1 MRVLPAGYLYPKAE
15 RSVGDVLRKC
25 AHVVRQHTA
34 QILSVQTLMAS
45 NPGGRLRTK
54 QIIEPTPSALQGM
67 LPEAEHILAVPS
79 SLAVT
84 FVSGIRVDTVGH
96 RRFSGARQ
104 VPGADVWRASETS
117 RGLEPDGWMVRRP
130 HGRHHREEN
139 REASAATRREGVGQ
153 AEHNEKTV
161 LKSCVQGMYCLLTGA
176 F

>member
-1 MRVLPAGYLYPKAE
+1 
-15 RSVGDVLRKC
+15 VGDVLRKC

-117 RGLEPDGWMVRRP
+117 RGLEPDGWMGAAPPRP
-130 HGRHHREEN
+130 TPQGRKQGGVCGHTSEGWARQG
-139 REASAATRREGVGQ
+139 ATEKVVKSGVGGSIASYQ
-153 AEHNEKTV
+153 EPSNGCISYPP
-161 LKSCVQGMYCLLTGA
+161 LK
-176 F
+176 